1 MKIVNGFVCECQD
14 DARLAK
20 RGIDPDNPHNDP
32 LKQRELEEKRG
43 QVKVEP
49 VEETQASVLDPK
61 RLDESA
67 DAGAVQFGGA
77 LATLQLDEKPG
88 DRSEEQLVDILA

>member
-20 RGIDPDNPHNDP
+20 RGIDPDNPRNDP
-32 LKQRELEEKRG
+32 VKQRELDERRG
-43 QVKVEP
+43 KVEP
-49 VEETQASVLDPK
+49 VEEAQASALDPK
-61 RLDESA
+61 RRDESA

-77 LATLQLDEKPG
+77 LAALNQ
-88 DRSEEQLVDILA
+88 EEEPEDKSAERLVDIVA